1 MNNKIFTSKLLVLF
15 ELQGNKMSNRV
26 NSGKATAEKM
36 TVEQRKERAMKGV
49 ERRKELASLPK
60 ATHRGELIIGDIDIS
75 CAVLEDG
82 RRVISEHGINN
93 TLGSSGGK
101 TIKLRDAQDSE
112 HGPLPL
118 FIASKAL
125 HPFIGNVFTVE
136 DLAPIKYLDNGKEA
150 IGYPASILPK
160 VCDVWLKARDAK
172 TLQQSQFNKAL
183 KADILMRGLAHV
195 GIQALVDEATGYE
208 KDREKN
214 ALAKILEAFVAKEL
228 QPWLKTFPDE
238 YYRQIFRLYNLPY
251 PPKKAHFRPGFIGTL
266 TNEVVYERLAPELLP
281 ELKKEATKLEKKARL
296 HQFLSSD
303 VGHPKLREHLASLI
317 TLLKLS
323 NTPEEFKQ
331 KVDLIHPRFGNTYE
345 MNFND

>member
-1 MNNKIFTSKLLVLF
+1 MNNRS
-15 ELQGNKMSNRV
+15 
-26 NSGKATAEKM
+26 NSGKATAKAM
-36 TVEQRKERAMKGV
+36 TPEERKARAQKGVQRK
-49 ERRKELASLPK
+49 KELASLPK
-60 ATHRGELIIGDIDIS
+60 ATHRGELIIRDVNIS

-82 RRVISEHGINN
+82 RRIISEHGINN

-101 TIKLRDAQDSE
+101 TVKLRDNQESDY
-112 HGPLPL
+112 GPLPL

-125 HPFIGNVFTVE
+125 HPFIGNVFTTE
-136 DLAPIKYLDNGKEA
+136 DLTPIKYLDNGKEMT
-150 IGYPASILPK
+150 GYPASILPK
-160 VCDVWLKARDAK
+160 VCDVWLKARDANK
-172 TLQQSQFNKAL
+172 LQPSQLNKAI

-195 GIQALVDEATGYE
+195 GVQALVDEATGYE
-208 KDREKN
+208 RDREKN

-238 YYRQIFRLYNLPY
+238 YYRQIFRLYGLSY

-323 NTPEEFKQ
+323 NSPEEFKQ

-345 MNFND
+345 MNFNE